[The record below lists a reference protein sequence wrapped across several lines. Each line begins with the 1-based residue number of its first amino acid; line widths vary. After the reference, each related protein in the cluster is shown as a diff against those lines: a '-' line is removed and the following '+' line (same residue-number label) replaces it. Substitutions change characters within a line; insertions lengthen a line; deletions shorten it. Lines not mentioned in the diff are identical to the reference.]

1 LKIIL
6 KKKQLK
12 KNRGIMLGLTV
23 TKAHSPTTPPTTQ
36 IITGKAGNGQKMMSS
51 LPMNGISYAETL
63 RNTVK

>member
-1 LKIIL
+1 
-6 KKKQLK
+6 
-12 KNRGIMLGLTV
+12 MLGLTV

-36 IITGKAGNGQKMMSS
+36 IITGKAGNGQKMMTS